1 MSLSFS
7 NGYNNL
13 KFLHENKKTI
23 LSKTINEPENIDCH
37 AILEYNII

>member
-7 NGYNNL
+7 NRYCNL
-13 KFLHENKKTI
+13 KFLHETKKAI

-37 AILEYNII
+37 AILEYNLI

>member
-1 MSLSFS
+1 M
-7 NGYNNL
+7 
-13 KFLHENKKTI
+13 KTKKTI